1 MQADDCSDRYASYL
15 CTKIIKFFNLK
26 NDELDVN
33 YIKSVLNCKSY
44 SLYSSIHLINESFFE
59 NNKNIKYSRS
69 RVEKFTQ
76 ELVDSRTKFFASV
89 DENQSNDTITDKQSF
104 NNFIGKTI
112 CDYFENVFEGK
123 NDITESKKVSV
134 NKNVNVDIS
143 KNANT
148 NKNVNVDINTYKNN
162 TSKKEVRCVVQHKD
176 KAKSAEAEL
185 KESTCVKSKKKENHS
200 EEEQIQKKKDV
211 LKKNSNEENCNK
223 LVKVGITCE
232 ASGEDKIVETNSTSV
247 ENVRTNELIGGLKNK
262 RVDEEFKGNTKNDAN
277 KIGNFEFIKNVEL
290 NTLKSCSNS
299 NDNNNNNN
307 NNTGNN
313 NGKSN
318 SNHNSNNSGNNNGRG
333 KKRED
338 DYFYIFKIKEN
349 SYSLRTVIDFIQEEN
364 TKSDEGVNQKNNKKE
379 KKKSKTICTCN
390 GQNHKIYA
398 NCLICGKIYCTK
410 IKYKICIFCE
420 NQLYESSVINNIFI
434 PTECVDSSP
443 KKTLMAIKNADAF
456 FHKFYFDSGNSYLKE
471 AFNLRDKMLSNSHN
485 EEQTKIIDDSIDWF
499 EDDIKNEF
507 NNYEIHFSCYDDEVK
522 NEIIDKYTEIFG
534 KRFSD
539 INIDIDFVNMKI
551 KENKDYLNI
560 KEFNE
565 YLNEKEKEYRSK
577 VECKKVLAINRNNVS
592 NYLSKK
598 QRENCTYIND
608 LRILF
613 LKENIITGDMPLNKD
628 NGKGGNKN
636 ERRKDDKKGKKYKYN
651 VLSVSEE
658 DEDAI

>member
-1 MQADDCSDRYASYL
+1 
-15 CTKIIKFFNLK
+15 N
-26 NDELDVN
+26 
-33 YIKSVLNCKSY
+33 
-44 SLYSSIHLINESFFE
+44 
-59 NNKNIKYSRS
+59 
-69 RVEKFTQ
+69 
-76 ELVDSRTKFFASV
+76 
-89 DENQSNDTITDKQSF
+89 
-104 NNFIGKTI
+104 
-112 CDYFENVFEGK
+112 
-123 NDITESKKVSV
+123 
-134 NKNVNVDIS
+134 
-143 KNANT
+143 
-148 NKNVNVDINTYKNN
+148 
-162 TSKKEVRCVVQHKD
+162 
-176 KAKSAEAEL
+176 
-185 KESTCVKSKKKENHS
+185 
-200 EEEQIQKKKDV
+200 
-211 LKKNSNEENCNK
+211 
-223 LVKVGITCE
+223 
-232 ASGEDKIVETNSTSV
+232 
-247 ENVRTNELIGGLKNK
+247 
-262 RVDEEFKGNTKNDAN
+262 
-277 KIGNFEFIKNVEL
+277 
-290 NTLKSCSNS
+290 
-299 NDNNNNNN
+299 NNNNNN